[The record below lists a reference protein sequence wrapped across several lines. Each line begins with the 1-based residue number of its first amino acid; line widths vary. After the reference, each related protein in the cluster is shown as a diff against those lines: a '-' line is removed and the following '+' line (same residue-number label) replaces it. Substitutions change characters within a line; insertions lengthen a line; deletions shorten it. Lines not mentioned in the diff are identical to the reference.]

1 MEIGHTFY
9 SWSTFIVMEAGF
21 LHYVLS
27 SACISWYIFR
37 TLFTIFRPIKS
48 TLYSVFY
55 PCNLITKKQPHFK
68 YAISAMQP
76 TYHKSLERRGLGY
89 HSAMTMT
96 KTPTEPN
103 TKSKTKTEES
113 FQEES
118 VIVYPWTMSIGHSYS
133 VSRWHNVRDFG
144 IGNP

>member
-1 MEIGHTFY
+1 
-9 SWSTFIVMEAGF
+9 
-21 LHYVLS
+21 
-27 SACISWYIFR
+27 
-37 TLFTIFRPIKS
+37 
-48 TLYSVFY
+48 
-55 PCNLITKKQPHFK
+55 
-68 YAISAMQP
+68 MQP

-103 TKSKTKTEES
+103 TKSKTKTEEN